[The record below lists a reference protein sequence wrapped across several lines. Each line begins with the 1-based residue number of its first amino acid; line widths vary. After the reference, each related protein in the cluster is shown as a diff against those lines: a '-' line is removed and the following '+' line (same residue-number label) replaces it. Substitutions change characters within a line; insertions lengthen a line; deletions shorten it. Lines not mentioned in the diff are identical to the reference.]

1 MRTFTALY
9 THQKQKKAKVWQEGT
24 VHYNSKSNDLILF
37 DDSNQRITSHRLRVK
52 ESIKLSHEYDIGRFL
67 LSLEAEV
74 HDDAT
79 AESAE
84 ATAPTP
90 ASATGALRGVG
101 ALRRVKK
108 LSSLIQPMKIKATAP
123 VSGADEGPPPAAK
136 EPLVSPA
143 APELISGAVEYTVL
157 YTTQK
162 VKKVKAW
169 AEGTLTFFP
178 AEQRIRLKGEDGGT
192 LTSMHLPK
200 SKVIEVDGELD
211 VGIYL
216 IQIQCI
222 KGDEGGI
229 GSTTAQSG
237 LQLHGTLK
245 RRHGAL
251 ADDTTNLLRPGIVKS
266 GLQRIKLQKRP
277 SELASSET
285 TAAIA
290 GEDTA
295 QPTLPLPP
303 KPALTRAGSSS
314 SGTLTRLASAAPL
327 LTTAAMRAPFS
338 PPTSQTP
345 IYLHFPRRG
354 ELLQHVSVS
363 KGYGLGPSRQLTAP
377 VSFAESIDY
386 QQKFAALLRENL
398 MAELSALAI
407 RYFFMARER
416 FEAAQGRQ
424 ESGPGKAA
432 SKRRGGKYF
441 GAPSSFPQ
449 ACKSVGVLFFDE
461 CTMRQPFMDS
471 TAFKAQSSRSL
482 IVFAKGDSITLE
494 LSRRENYAGYAKDDT
509 WAISVCTD
517 FKTETTFLA
526 RSVFYGPSKN
536 NILELALVGEE
547 DAKVATRIFNAD
559 GHGGKDSKRHGSAG
573 FERKAPSVVAIR
585 CLDSASD
592 WSMLDTVEAQLST
605 ETMPLLPHLLQ
616 ADIRLPPPRVQG
628 GVDPAAILARIDE
641 ILDERRIGLGINDE
655 QFVILRQVVMSAVSI
670 YLPVDGSTAVTIVHG
685 PFGTGKSFLVSAIV
699 ICLDTIADE
708 FPEVFGGPGGGSS
721 VSLDNEAVDN
731 DPLADSLCASG
742 DTKQRP
748 VNKDPKP
755 RLRVLVSS
763 MTNFAV
769 DNMLCALLKQG
780 YDQFLRVG
788 NLKRI
793 SKKVLPYVCR
803 SSSGA
808 TDDIRDLEAMLEEA
822 SSEVEQEAIN
832 TAIQRLRHQRVQD
845 ALESAFVIGTTCL
858 SAATAVLRS
867 ESFPVVILDEACQI
881 VEPMALIALANA
893 GCQRL

>member
-1 MRTFTALY
+1 
-9 THQKQKKAKVWQEGT
+9 
-24 VHYNSKSNDLILF
+24 
-37 DDSNQRITSHRLRVK
+37 
-52 ESIKLSHEYDIGRFL
+52 
-67 LSLEAEV
+67 
-74 HDDAT
+74 
-79 AESAE
+79 
-84 ATAPTP
+84 
-90 ASATGALRGVG
+90 
-101 ALRRVKK
+101 
-108 LSSLIQPMKIKATAP
+108 MKIKATVP
-123 VSGADEGPPPAAK
+123 VSGADEGLPPAAK
-136 EPLVSPA
+136 EQPVSPA

-192 LTSMHLPK
+192 LTSTHLPK

-229 GSTTAQSG
+229 GSTTTQSG
-237 LQLHGTLK
+237 LQLQGALK
-245 RRHGAL
+245 RRHEAL
-251 ADDTTNLLRPGIVKS
+251 AGDTTDLLRPGIVKS

-285 TAAIA
+285 TAAIV
-290 GEDTA
+290 GEDTV

-303 KPALTRAGSSS
+303 KPVLTRAGSGS
-314 SGTLTRLASAAPL
+314 SGTLTRLASAAPAVR
-327 LTTAAMRAPFS
+327 TPFS

-416 FEAAQGRQ
+416 FEATQGRQ
-424 ESGPGKAA
+424 ESGSGM
-432 SKRRGGKYF
+432 SVGKRRGGKSF

-482 IVFAKGDSITLE
+482 IVFAKGDNITLE

-559 GHGGKDSKRHGSAG
+559 GHSVKGSKRHGSAG

-605 ETMPLLPHLLQ
+605 ETMP
-616 ADIRLPPPRVQG
+616 
-628 GVDPAAILARIDE
+628 
-641 ILDERRIGLGINDE
+641 
-655 QFVILRQVVMSAVSI
+655 
-670 YLPVDGSTAVTIVHG
+670 
-685 PFGTGKSFLVSAIV
+685 
-699 ICLDTIADE
+699 
-708 FPEVFGGPGGGSS
+708 
-721 VSLDNEAVDN
+721 
-731 DPLADSLCASG
+731 
-742 DTKQRP
+742 
-748 VNKDPKP
+748 
-755 RLRVLVSS
+755 
-763 MTNFAV
+763 
-769 DNMLCALLKQG
+769 
-780 YDQFLRVG
+780 
-788 NLKRI
+788 
-793 SKKVLPYVCR
+793 
-803 SSSGA
+803 
-808 TDDIRDLEAMLEEA
+808 
-822 SSEVEQEAIN
+822 
-832 TAIQRLRHQRVQD
+832 
-845 ALESAFVIGTTCL
+845 
-858 SAATAVLRS
+858 
-867 ESFPVVILDEACQI
+867 
-881 VEPMALIALANA
+881 
-893 GCQRL
+893 